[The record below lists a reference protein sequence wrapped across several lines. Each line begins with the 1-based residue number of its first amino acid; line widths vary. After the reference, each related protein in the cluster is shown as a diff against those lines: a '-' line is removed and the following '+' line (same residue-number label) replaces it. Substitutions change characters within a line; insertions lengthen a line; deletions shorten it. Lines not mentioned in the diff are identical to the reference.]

1 MKSMEIITH
10 SEPTMRFAIVGCG
23 LIGKKRFD
31 ALPKHSLVA
40 ACDLD
45 INRATALAA
54 KAGPQ
59 CIATTEID
67 KALDARP
74 DAVIVASTNS
84 HLAPLAS
91 ACIRAGKHI
100 LVEKP
105 VAMSTKEIDEL
116 QSLALLH
123 GVRVRTGY
131 NHRYHA
137 AFLKAREILDSA
149 NVGPLMFIRA
159 RYGHGGRVGYDRE
172 WRANP
177 ELSGGGELMDQGVHL
192 IDLAGSFLGS
202 WESVEGHI
210 ATYFWDMPVDDNA
223 FLNLRNASGN
233 TAWLHVSCT
242 EWKNQFSF
250 EIYTK
255 YAKLHIEG
263 LGGTYGVERLHYYQ
277 MLPEM
282 GPPET
287 LIYEFPRGDNSWNIE
302 TNEFIQD
309 ILLGREPVPGLKQ
322 ARAALKVVETIYGK
336 AGVGRHQIAVAG
348 L

>member
-1 MKSMEIITH
+1 MTVDTDIAL
-10 SEPTMRFAIVGCG
+10 RFAIVGCG
-23 LIGKKRFD
+23 LIGRKRFE
-31 ALPKHSLVA
+31 ALPKRSLVA

-45 INRATALAA
+45 GDRAVALAA
-54 KAGPQ
+54 RAGCQ
-59 CIATTEID
+59 CIATTELD
-67 KALDARP
+67 KALEAEP
-74 DAVIVASTNS
+74 DAVIVATTNS
-84 HLAPLAS
+84 YLAPLAATS
-91 ACIRAGKHI
+91 IRAGKHV

-105 VAMSTKEIDEL
+105 VALSTAEIDEL
-116 QSLALLH
+116 QSLAALH
-123 GVRVRTGY
+123 CVRVRTGY

-137 AFLKAREILDSA
+137 AFLKAREIVTSEKA
-149 NVGPLMFIRA
+149 GPLMFIRG
-159 RYGHGGRVGYDRE
+159 RYGHGGRIGYDKE

-177 ELSGGGELMDQGVHL
+177 ELSGGGELIDQGVHL

-202 WESVEGHI
+202 WEAIEGHV

-223 FLNLRNASGN
+223 FLNLRNARGN
-233 TAWLHVSCT
+233 VAWLHVSCT

-250 EIYTK
+250 EIYTR

-263 LGGTYGVERLHYYQ
+263 LGGSYGIERLHYYQ

-287 LIYEFPRGDNSWNIE
+287 IIYEFPRGDNSWGIE

-309 ILLGREPVPGLKQ
+309 IRLQRDPTPGLKE
-322 ARAALKVVETIYGK
+322 ARAALEVVETIYGN
-336 AGVGRHQIAVAG
+336 AGSWRHKAVAAG

>member
-1 MKSMEIITH
+1 MKPPETNGH
-10 SEPTMRFAIVGCG
+10 SNGSLRFAIIGCG
-23 LIGKKRFD
+23 LIGKKRFE
-31 ALPKHSLVA
+31 ALPKGSLVA
-40 ACDLD
+40 ACDLTQD
-45 INRATALAA
+45 RATALSSR
-54 KAGPQ
+54 AGPQ
-59 CIATTEID
+59 CIATTELHEVFAA
-67 KALDARP
+67 KP
-74 DAVIVASTNS
+74 DAVIVATTNS
-84 HLAPLAS
+84 CLAS
-91 ACIRAGKHI
+91 VTAACIAQGKHV

-105 VAMSTKEIDEL
+105 VAMSTSKIDEL
-116 QSLALLH
+116 QSLASAR
-123 GVRVRTGY
+123 GVVVRSGY

-137 AFLKAREILDSA
+137 AFLKAREILGSES
-149 NVGPLMFIRA
+149 VGPIMFIRA

-177 ELSGGGELMDQGVHL
+177 ELSGGGELIDQGVHL
-192 IDLAGSFLGS
+192 IDLSGSFLGYWAS
-202 WESVEGHI
+202 IEGHV

-233 TAWLHVSCT
+233 TAWLQVSCT

-263 LGGTYGVERLHYYQ
+263 LGGSYGVERLHYYQ

-287 LIYEFPRGDNSWNIE
+287 VIYEFPRGDNSWSIE

-309 ILLGREPVPGLKQ
+309 IRLHRQPEPGLRE
-322 ARAALKVVETIYGK
+322 ARAALEVVETIYGK
-336 AGVGRHQIAVAG
+336 SASWRQKGAAAG